1 MKIRT
6 RGENV
11 IWRSSPQDRIGYV
24 IPFVVIEDSPETI
37 VLFQQPGSICKRR
50 SGPRGGPRGRMLLV
64 DHWDGSHTN
73 VEWKGPR
80 GVTRL
85 HLPNSMISVLR
96 EWDLDDQRYR
106 GWYVNLEAP
115 WKRTDLGFDSQDF
128 VLDISISEDLGSWS
142 WKDEDEFECAV
153 VSGRLSSQEAERIRA
168 EGKRAVKLIE
178 GQDFPFAH
186 EVWEK
191 WKPDPG
197 WPLARIPPGWDAI

>member
-1 MKIRT
+1 MSN
-6 RGENV
+6 G
-11 IWRSSPQDRIGYV
+11 
-24 IPFVVIEDSPETI
+24 
-37 VLFQQPGSICKRR
+37 
-50 SGPRGGPRGRMLLV
+50 
-64 DHWDGSHTN
+64 
-73 VEWKGPR
+73 KGPR

-96 EWDLDDQRYR
+96 EWDSDDQRYR

-142 WKDEDEFECAV
+142 WKDEDEFEFAV
-153 VSGRLSSQEAERIRA
+153 VSGRLSSQEAEKIRA

-191 WKPDPG
+191 WNPDPG